1 MPILMRGLAP
11 LTIGLSPNFIAG
23 EAVDLAIETKWG
35 ERLGEIVEAGAT
47 LPLAGEPRPI
57 GGVGRARFIYAPQAG
72 RFKTAA
78 RIGDRVT
85 EGEPVAS
92 IYALALREPIGGVL
106 RDLTRSGVS
115 SEYWMAI
122 STSMR
127 SRPILIFCKTSLTSG
142 SALIF

>member
-72 RFKTAA
+72 PVKNPALLC
-78 RIGDRVT
+78 GRVT
-85 EGEPVAS
+85 EGGPLAAV
-92 IYALALREPIGGVL
+92 YALARREPI
-106 RDLTRSGVS
+106 SG
-115 SEYWMAI
+115 
-122 STSMR
+122 
-127 SRPILIFCKTSLTSG
+127 
-142 SALIF
+142 